1 MWQIT
6 LSEEAEKD
14 FSRILRYTGDTFGPL
29 QAEIYEKT
37 ILSAIARLD
46 AGPEILGSIDRD
58 ELRPGVRSLHVAQQG
73 RRGRHF
79 IVYRAV
85 ASDAIEIVRILHD
98 AMDLARH
105 IPPETD

>member
-58 ELRPGVRSLHVAQQG
+58 ELRPGIRSLHVAQQG

-85 ASDAIEIVRILHD
+85 GVTTRSEQFSTLTWTKQEQLGSRL
-98 AMDLARH
+98 
-105 IPPETD
+105 